1 MPFRLRN
8 TGLTYQQCMQ
18 SYFKEQTGH
27 NLEVYVNNI
36 VVKSRESNSLIAD
49 LEETFANL
57 RRFNIRLNPK
67 KCTFGVPRSML
78 LRYTIT
84 KRGIE
89 VNPNKISAITE
100 IDQVR
105 EDVQRLMG
113 CLTALNHF
121 MSRLGE
127 RGLPWYK
134 LLKRSN
140 SFHWMDE
147 MQRVLDDLKMLI
159 SMPPVL
165 ACLEPGETLFLYV
178 VATSQVISTILIVEQ
193 RSPGTS
199 TRYNDRFT
207 TLAKYS
213 PTARPATVRYKSCF
227 MSS

>member
-1 MPFRLRN
+1 MR
-8 TGLTYQQCMQ
+8 

-36 VVKSRESNSLIAD
+36 VVKSRQSNSLIAD

-89 VNPNKISAITE
+89 ANPNKISTITE

-113 CLTALNHF
+113 CLTTLNHF

-140 SFHWMDE
+140 SFH
-147 MQRVLDDLKMLI
+147 
-159 SMPPVL
+159 
-165 ACLEPGETLFLYV
+165 
-178 VATSQVISTILIVEQ
+178 
-193 RSPGTS
+193 
-199 TRYNDRFT
+199 
-207 TLAKYS
+207 
-213 PTARPATVRYKSCF
+213 
-227 MSS
+227 